1 MTGARPQRD
10 KSVLGFVVLLSA
22 FLALAMVF
30 MHIPA
35 RLTAPG
41 GHTVTAVF
49 ADAQTLAKSDPVRM
63 HGVQIG
69 TVKKITLDAGART
82 ATVEMSVADDALP
95 LYADARAAIR
105 ERSLFGAAF
114 YIDLDR
120 GTSAAGELRAM
131 LRELPATLEDP
142 AAPAAAFRIM
152 STTAPPLRRGLR
164 AIQGERP
171 NDLRALV
178 ANTSRTV
185 RALDTPTASIRD
197 VIQGAATTL
206 RTTARRRQDI
216 GQTIA
221 ISAEMLP
228 RVHRTADRL
237 RTTLGLAD
245 PLLDRLRDSTGGL
258 EPTAARLQRTL
269 TDADRLLSD
278 ATPLLRSLPPALRSL
293 GSAARTGAPWL
304 RTIRPSVNRLAG
316 SILPGLARKS
326 PETGLSTYMM
336 IGPAMAGVTGA
347 FASFDANNNFLRFTG
362 SISEASFNT
371 APCRTAFSD
380 PTSTQLVTCETLFTA
395 LGNVL
400 NPAAAS
406 GAKR

>member
-1 MTGARPQRD
+1 
-10 KSVLGFVVLLSA
+10 
-22 FLALAMVF
+22 
-30 MHIPA
+30 
-35 RLTAPG
+35 
-41 GHTVTAVF
+41 
-49 ADAQTLAKSDPVRM
+49 
-63 HGVQIG
+63 
-69 TVKKITLDAGART
+69 
-82 ATVEMSVADDALP
+82 
-95 LYADARAAIR
+95 
-105 ERSLFGAAF
+105 
-114 YIDLDR
+114 
-120 GTSAAGELRAM
+120 
-131 LRELPATLEDP
+131 
-142 AAPAAAFRIM
+142 
-152 STTAPPLRRGLR
+152 
-164 AIQGERP
+164 
-171 NDLRALV
+171 
-178 ANTSRTV
+178 V
-185 RALDTPTASIRD
+185 RALDTPTDPMRD

-206 RTTARRRQDI
+206 RTTASRRQDI

-245 PLLDRLRDSTGGL
+245 PLLDRLRDSTGAL

-269 TDADRLLSD
+269 TDADRLLGE

-316 SILPGLARKS
+316 SILPGLAKKS

-380 PTSTQLVTCETLFTA
+380 PTATQLVTCETLFTA

-400 NPAAAS
+400 TPAAAS